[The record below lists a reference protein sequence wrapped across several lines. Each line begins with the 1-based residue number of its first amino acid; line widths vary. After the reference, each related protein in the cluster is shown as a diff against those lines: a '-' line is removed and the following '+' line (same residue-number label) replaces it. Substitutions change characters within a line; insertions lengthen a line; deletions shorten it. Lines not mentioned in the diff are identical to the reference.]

1 MAKFHGYVGFANTV
15 ETAPGVFKQQITERE
30 YTGDFLRDVRDW
42 AVSEDLNDDIRLSTR
57 VSVVADP
64 FASENVAA
72 IKYAKFEGVKW
83 RVASVERQH
92 PRLILRLGGVY
103 NG

>member
-1 MAKFHGYVGFANTV
+1 MAKFHGFVGFATSV
-15 ETAPGVFKQQITERE
+15 TTAPGVVTQQITEKE
-30 YTGDFLRDVRDW
+30 YTGDFLRDTRDW
-42 AVSEDLNDDIRLSTR
+42 RPDENLNEDLSLSTR
-57 VSVVADP
+57 VSIVADP

-83 RVASVERQH
+83 RVASVERQY